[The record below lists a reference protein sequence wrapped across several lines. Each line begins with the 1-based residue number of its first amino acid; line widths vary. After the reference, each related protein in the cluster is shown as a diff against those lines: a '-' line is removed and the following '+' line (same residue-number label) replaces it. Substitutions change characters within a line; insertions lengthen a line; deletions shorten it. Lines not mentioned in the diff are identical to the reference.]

1 MVKNMYVRVGE
12 MNFYAQPFDGEDGY
26 YFGFALYPFDNNHI
40 IVYKG
45 DKSKVVKIEPDTKN
59 GYTYRMLKKSIKCG
73 NGLESFLDFI
83 KRDLKDIKIGEY
95 LCCTFSDFVAREA
108 FLRY

>member
-1 MVKNMYVRVGE
+1 MYVRVGE
-12 MNFYAQPFDGEDGY
+12 MNFYSQPFEGEDGY
-26 YFGFALYPFDNNHI
+26 YFGFAIYPFDDKHI

-83 KRDLKDIKIGEY
+83 KRDLKDIKIGDY
-95 LCCTFSDFVAREA
+95 LFGTFSDRVAMEA
-108 FLRY
+108 FDMY